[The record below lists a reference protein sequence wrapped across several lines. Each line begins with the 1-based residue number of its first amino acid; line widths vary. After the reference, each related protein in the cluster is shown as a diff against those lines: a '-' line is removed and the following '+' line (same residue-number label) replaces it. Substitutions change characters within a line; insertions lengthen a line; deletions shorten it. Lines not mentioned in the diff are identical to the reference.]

1 MRPSVVGVVCVLVL
15 GATLLPGCKKK
26 QAAVQKADTAVQK
39 GDAAL
44 QKEPTAP
51 PPGNPVLPRPGQ
63 QLQSGG
69 VVQSVREAARRTV
82 DLNQLANF
90 SLAYFQYQALNG
102 QGPSRIEDIKDSLDA
117 NTIAAFKEGTC
128 VAIWGLHN
136 PSSSTIVAYV
146 NYTDSSGTRI
156 VATGDGKARRI
167 SQQEFDA
174 AMKAK

>member
-1 MRPSVVGVVCVLVL
+1 MRSSFGLVVCLLVL
-15 GATLLPGCKKK
+15 SATLLLPGCRKKS
-26 QAAVQKADTAVQK
+26 AAVQKEEAAVQK
-39 GDAAL
+39 EGAA
-44 QKEPTAP
+44 EPQ
-51 PPGNPVLPRPGQ
+51 GNPVLPKRGQ

-90 SLAYFQYQALNG
+90 SLAYFQYHTLNG
-102 QGPSRIEDIKDSLDA
+102 QGPSRVEDIKDLLDRDMIEA
-117 NTIAAFKEGTC
+117 LKEGTC
-128 VAIWGLHN
+128 VAIWGLRN
-136 PSSSTIVAYV
+136 PSSDAIVAYV
-146 NYTDSSGTRI
+146 NNTDSSKTRI